1 MDNEYSEY
9 DAEALLLEEKRAKTI
24 AADAIRDSI
33 VDKVNN
39 ILWLDKLVA
48 EENAYHERL
57 NQSHKTDEKCMVCTL
72 PYGTCVHTQQW
83 IKESFTTKQNKLF
96 DESLDQSIDDMLNVM
111 GEFNIETSPVLD
123 DVDLSQMQ
131 WNLLEQSPVD
141 KIGATNVALYSP
153 DERGW
158 HSCVK
163 LDTHILV
170 FGGFK
175 YRNNK
180 QVPSPLATIPV
191 TTQLD
196 EEDVEYLTD
205 IRVYDTQ
212 GLAWYGVRNP
222 GDDHAESIGDGER
235 FDQEKNLHPEG
246 RYGTCH
252 SVNLLMNTCT
262 NVRHYL

>member
-1 MDNEYSEY
+1 MDNEFSEY
-9 DAEALLLEEKRAKTI
+9 DAEALLLEEQRTKTI

-33 VDKVNN
+33 VDKVNI

-111 GEFNIETSPVLD
+111 GEFNIDTSPVLD

-163 LDTHILV
+163 LDMHILV

-175 YRNNK
+175 YRNNT

-222 GDDHAESIGDGER
+222 GADHVESIGEVER
-235 FDQEKNLHPEG
+235 LDQGKIQQPEG
-246 RYGTCH
+246 RYGT
-252 SVNLLMNTCT
+252 SYSLGLLKY
-262 NVRHYL
+262 VHA